1 MLLCSGN
8 QYSIVEKL
16 LSSLKK
22 KKKMWY
28 IYIMKYYS
36 AIKRNALVSFAET

>member
-1 MLLCSGN
+1 MVLCSRN
-8 QYSIVEKL
+8 QYTIVEKL

-22 KKKMWY
+22 RKKMWY

-36 AIKRNALVSFAET
+36 AIKRNAFVSFTET